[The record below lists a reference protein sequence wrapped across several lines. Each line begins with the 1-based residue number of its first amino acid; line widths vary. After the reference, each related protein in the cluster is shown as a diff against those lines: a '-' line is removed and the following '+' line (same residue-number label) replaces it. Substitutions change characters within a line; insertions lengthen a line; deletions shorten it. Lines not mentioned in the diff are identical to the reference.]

1 MLKFYRRNA
10 NSNLDDSAESRAKAT
25 ADRQN
30 SFFKDLINS
39 IPYNI
44 VTCDLSGKIL
54 FISRE
59 FAQTL
64 LKTEDVNFSKL
75 IDTPLAK
82 LNKIFDRKQ
91 FANLGNR
98 LNEMPIYQRVRL
110 DDHTL
115 MITVTPLLNED
126 ETATGFIMSG
136 EVITDQVQMGRTC
149 VSLSEKVREAADN
162 LNTLS
167 NDLAENST
175 DGAELAGKI
184 REEGDSTAQQANH
197 VSTASEEMTHSIS
210 EISSQIDRLTE
221 VANRAVSEMNDTGK
235 VMNTLSDAVEEIG
248 TVVKIIQDIA
258 NQTNLLAL
266 NATIEAARAGD
277 AGKGFAVVAGEVKS
291 LATQTARSTKDIT
304 DRIAAIRENTAR
316 VVSELTDTR
325 KVIETNEEIAENLGA
340 VVEQQHAASQ
350 EIAGNILSVANGI
363 STITADLARLDK
375 LSEKT
380 AEQGARLSDL
390 SQKLSQHSD
399 GLYDEV
405 KGFIEEAL

>member
-1 MLKFYRRNA
+1 
-10 NSNLDDSAESRAKAT
+10 
-25 ADRQN
+25 
-30 SFFKDLINS
+30 
-39 IPYNI
+39 
-44 VTCDLSGKIL
+44 V
-54 FISRE
+54 
-59 FAQTL
+59 
-64 LKTEDVNFSKL
+64 
-75 IDTPLAK
+75 
-82 LNKIFDRKQ
+82 
-91 FANLGNR
+91 
-98 LNEMPIYQRVRL
+98 
-110 DDHTL
+110 
-115 MITVTPLLNED
+115 NED

-136 EVITDQVQMGRTC
+136 EVITDQVKMGRTC

-175 DGAELAGKI
+175 DGSDLAGKI

-390 SQKLSQHSD
+390 SQNLSQHSD

>member
-1 MLKFYRRNA
+1 
-10 NSNLDDSAESRAKAT
+10 
-25 ADRQN
+25 
-30 SFFKDLINS
+30 
-39 IPYNI
+39 
-44 VTCDLSGKIL
+44 
-54 FISRE
+54 
-59 FAQTL
+59 
-64 LKTEDVNFSKL
+64 
-75 IDTPLAK
+75 
-82 LNKIFDRKQ
+82 
-91 FANLGNR
+91 
-98 LNEMPIYQRVRL
+98 
-110 DDHTL
+110 
-115 MITVTPLLNED
+115 
-126 ETATGFIMSG
+126 
-136 EVITDQVQMGRTC
+136 
-149 VSLSEKVREAADN
+149 
-162 LNTLS
+162 
-167 NDLAENST
+167 
-175 DGAELAGKI
+175 
-184 REEGDSTAQQANH
+184 
-197 VSTASEEMTHSIS
+197 
-210 EISSQIDRLTE
+210 
-221 VANRAVSEMNDTGK
+221 MNDTGK

-390 SQKLSQHSD
+390 SQNLSQHSD